1 MRISDW
7 SSDVCS
13 SDLEGRRDENL
24 RALTG
29 RRVSPAPF
37 IGVIDDA
44 AAVQHVAVFV
54 VSEGRCID
62 GHRTIRVVI
71 DARDGRA
78 AANVDQIGIR
88 DPEAD
93 GQGVGRKRD
102 VLIYVFPGKRL
113 WPAAEIGSAPLRGRE
128 CQYV

>member
-62 GHRTIRVVI
+62 VHRTIRVVI
-71 DARDGRA
+71 YARDGRA
-78 AANVDQIGIR
+78 SATVDQIGFR

-93 GQGVGRKRD
+93 GPGVGRTRD
-102 VLIYVFPGKRL
+102 GLIFVFAGTRL
-113 WPAAEIGSAPLRGRE
+113 WRAAVDGSRSQHAQRS
-128 CQYV
+128 V

>member
-13 SDLEGRRDENL
+13 SDLRDRQADARLGIEAEADKRTVLKGEEGRRDENL

-71 DARDGRA
+71 DRSEEHTSELQSLMRISYA
-78 AANVDQIGIR
+78 
-88 DPEAD
+88 
-93 GQGVGRKRD
+93 
-102 VLIYVFPGKRL
+102 VFCLKKKTENFIPTR
-113 WPAAEIGSAPLRGRE
+113 IT
-128 CQYV
+128 